1 MRAQGS
7 AGGRAGIERKGTHGK
22 ARSIADPLQR
32 RERYTWASPAQKDG
46 SNKNMQPVEAT
57 RREKA

>member
-32 RERYTWASPAQKDG
+32 RERYTWASPTQKDG
-46 SNKNMQPVEAT
+46 SNKNMEPVEAT
-57 RREKA
+57 RGEKA